1 MDSLVHPC
9 TSVVMYRSD
18 FKHTLSCSV
27 DSFGMYMYD
36 GFLKLWIYN
45 TYIYIELYK
54 MFHVKHSF
62 IYIIYD
68 LINKDVLVY

>member
-1 MDSLVHPC
+1 MSAECICMTDSLNC
-9 TSVVMYRSD
+9 
-18 FKHTLSCSV
+18 
-27 DSFGMYMYD
+27 
-36 GFLKLWIYN
+36 GFTIH
-45 TYIYIELYK
+45 IYIELYK